1 MSSTAKD
8 GSASS
13 AKPEKKIVLTKPADH
28 VPAKP
33 STAAKTATPTLA
45 ESMAF
50 AAKPPTSPVSSPK
63 QVEIKVTEVKAKSA
77 DAKPVAP
84 TKQVEVKK
92 TVASSEVKTDVPAN
106 APPKK
111 SDAKKPPLPFMG
123 VVAEDKAKEMA

>member
-1 MSSTAKD
+1 MSSND

-33 STAAKTATPTLA
+33 STGAKTATPTLA

-77 DAKPVAP
+77 DAKPAP

-92 TVASSEVKTDVPAN
+92 TVASSEVQTDVPAN

-111 SDAKKPPLPFMG
+111 SDAKKPTPSIYG
-123 VVAEDKAKEMA
+123 GSC

>member
-1 MSSTAKD
+1 
-8 GSASS
+8 
-13 AKPEKKIVLTKPADH
+13 
-28 VPAKP
+28 
-33 STAAKTATPTLA
+33 
-45 ESMAF
+45 MAF

-111 SDAKKPPLPFMG
+111 SDAKKPTPSIYG
-123 VVAEDKAKEMA
+123 GSC